1 MLKSKDIHIGDI
13 LKAKSKAHKLY
24 ILIESIINRTLELIW
39 AKVLVMDEKIGF
51 EYCVREY
58 MIWLSDKSI
67 YEYSKVCNVFELE
80 AKNGYKV
87 V

>member
-1 MLKSKDIHIGDI
+1 MI
-13 LKAKSKAHKLY
+13 KAYAESRRHFVEVKLSNEELSDPL
-24 ILIESIINRTLELIW
+24 LIF
-39 AKVLVMDEKIGF
+39 KVLVMDEKIGF

-80 AKNGYKV
+80 AKNGYKAV
-87 V
+87 